1 MTKNIYWKEFLRI
14 ASLAAFPGT
23 EARTNTPTHPTAMD
37 ILTAILNPGVL
48 FFILGFIAVMVKSNL
63 SIPDPIV
70 KFVSLYLMLSIGF
83 KGGVSL
89 YHSSLFGDGII
100 IIAIILAM
108 SALVPVYS
116 YFLLKKRLGVADAAA
131 IGATYGSNS
140 TLTYITA
147 AGFLSSI
154 GVGYEGYMTVALVVM
169 ETPAIILAVVMAQMA
184 MKGTAAKST
193 RIVLKD
199 ALTDGTLLVLV
210 GSMVIGYTLTVL
222 GTEKSPLSSFIGGDM
237 FTGMLVFFLL
247 YMGTLVGRKFKE
259 MESFPPALIA
269 FAIIAPIVNGA
280 IALMLCKLFGF
291 EPGDSLLLVILC
303 ASSSYIVAPAILK
316 DTLPEANP
324 AKYLTMSMG
333 ITFPLNIVLG
343 IPVFW
348 WIIQNWL

>member
-1 MTKNIYWKEFLRI
+1 
-14 ASLAAFPGT
+14 
-23 EARTNTPTHPTAMD
+23 MD

-48 FFILGFIAVMVKSNL
+48 FFILGLLAVLVNSNL
-63 SIPDPIV
+63 SIPDSIV

-89 YHSSLFGDGII
+89 HDSTLFGDGILI
-100 IIAIILAM
+100 IGVILVM
-108 SALVPVYS
+108 SAVVPVYS
-116 YFLLKKRLGVADAAA
+116 YYLLKKKLGTADAAA

-147 AGFLSSI
+147 AGFLTS
-154 GVGYEGYMTVALVVM
+154 VGATYEGYMTVALVVM
-169 ETPAIILAVVMAQMA
+169 ETPAIVLAVIMAQMNL
-184 MKGTAAKST
+184 KGNAKKST
-193 RIVLKD
+193 RRVMKD

-210 GSMVIGYTLTVL
+210 GSMAIGYTLSVL
-222 GTEKSPLSSFIGGDM
+222 GNEKSPLSTFIGGDM

-247 YMGTLVGRKFKE
+247 YMGILVGRKIKE
-259 MESFPPALIA
+259 IDSFPPVLEA
-269 FAIIAPIVNGA
+269 FAILAPIFNGVIA
-280 IALMLCKLFGF
+280 ILISKLFGF
-291 EPGDSLLLVILC
+291 QPGDALLLTILC

-343 IPVFW
+343 IPIYW
-348 WIIQNWL
+348 WVIQNWL